1 METKDI
7 PENGPTDWRR
17 EPSERRNAVIG
28 KLSEESSELAG
39 RCARAM
45 IQGLDALDPDTGRSN
60 LAHLQDEIADV
71 QAMTQLAIEFLRL
84 DTAYLQDRRI
94 RKYRYKKPWV
104 AALPCS
110 QASGGSDVE
119 R

>member
-84 DTAYLQDRRI
+84 DTAYLHTAI
-94 RKYRYKKPWV
+94 RN
-104 AALPCS
+104 L
-110 QASGGSDVE
+110 G
-119 R
+119 